1 MKVEGG
7 PRWNRVQEWSRRREL
22 LSLSEN
28 TPSKRDKSLW
38 PQFLQNM
45 KLFLECVF
53 MPFPDVADRS
63 EFSLN
68 SSLRLARIRLY
79 ASMKNHVFA
88 IRGLVLVILYSL
100 NSKELCSCDLY

>member
-7 PRWNRVQEWSRRREL
+7 PHWNRVQEWNRRREL
-22 LSLSEN
+22 LSVSKN

-45 KLFLECVF
+45 KLFLEFVF

-63 EFSLN
+63 KLSL
-68 SSLRLARIRLY
+68 
-79 ASMKNHVFA
+79 
-88 IRGLVLVILYSL
+88 
-100 NSKELCSCDLY
+100 DD